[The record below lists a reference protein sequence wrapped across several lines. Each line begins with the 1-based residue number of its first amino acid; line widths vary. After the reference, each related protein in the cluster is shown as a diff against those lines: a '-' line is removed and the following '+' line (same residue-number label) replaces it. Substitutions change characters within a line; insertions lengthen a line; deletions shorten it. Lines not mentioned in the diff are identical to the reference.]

1 MCLPL
6 TKKYQS
12 ITNKLAPAI
21 SLFGFVIL
29 WLFLSEGGFV
39 PKYMLPS
46 PVDVGRAFVTD
57 FPILMEHL
65 RVTLKE
71 AILGLLIGTGL
82 GFLFSVLMDRFA
94 FLYKAFYPILVITQ
108 TIPTIALAP
117 LLVLW
122 MGFGAAPKITLVVL
136 TTFFPIT
143 VSLLDGFKAADAD
156 AIGLIRSMG
165 GNRLTVFRHIKLP
178 SAMEQF
184 FSGLKVSASY
194 SVVGA
199 VVSEWLGG
207 FEGLGVYM
215 TRVKKAYAF
224 DKMFAVII
232 LISAVSLLLMAVV
245 ALLRF
250 IALPHKRKEIRMN
263 NIMKKII
270 AIILVLVL
278 AVGGFVLY
286 KTATKPDAPSEIT
299 LCLDW
304 TPNTNHTGFFV
315 ADKMGYY
322 AEEGL
327 TVSIVQPPENGAELM
342 VASGQAQ
349 FGITAQDTIAPS
361 YTSENPLEVTAVAAI
376 LQHNTSGIISRKGEG
391 CDTPKGLEGK
401 TYSTWDSPVEK
412 AMIKHVM
419 EKEGADFDKV
429 KLIPNVITNE
439 PLALQNHDTDAI
451 WIFYGWGGIQAQIDD
466 VDCDFFFFSDID
478 EVMDYYTPILIANN
492 SFLESDSETAKA
504 FLRATAK
511 GYEFAAKNPEAAAQ
525 ILIEADT
532 TGSLLGSEELVTES
546 QKWLSEYYV
555 SDAPCWGYIDEERW
569 NGFYGWLFENEL
581 ISKDL
586 RGVGF
591 TNDYLN

>member
-1 MCLPL
+1 M
-6 TKKYQS
+6 TKKFQS
-12 ITNKLAPAI
+12 ITNKLAPVI
-21 SLFGFVIL
+21 SLFAFVIL
-29 WLFLSEGGFV
+29 WLFLSEGGIV
-39 PKYMLPS
+39 PEYMLPS
-46 PVDVGRAFVTD
+46 PVEVVRTFIND

-82 GFLFSVLMDRFA
+82 GFVFSVLMDRFT
-94 FLYKAFYPILVITQ
+94 FLYKAFYPILIITQ

-143 VSLLDGFKAADAD
+143 ISLLDGFKSADED
-156 AIGLIRSMG
+156 TIGLIRSMG
-165 GNRLTVFRHIKLP
+165 GSRLTVFRHIKLP

-194 SVVGA
+194 AVVGA

-232 LISAVSLLLMAVV
+232 LISAVSLLLMALV
-245 ALLRF
+245 ALLKF

-263 NIMKKII
+263 KIMKKII
-270 AIILVLVL
+270 AIILVIVL
-278 AVGGFVLY
+278 AAGGFVIY
-286 KTATKPDAPSEIT
+286 KNALAPEKSAEIT

-315 ADKMGYY
+315 ADKLGYY
-322 AEEGL
+322 EDEGL
-327 TVSIVQPPENGAELM
+327 TVTIVQPPENGAELM

-349 FGITAQDTIAPS
+349 FGITAQDSIAPS
-361 YTSENPLEVTAVAAI
+361 YASENPLEVTAVAAI

-391 CDTPKGLEGK
+391 CNTPKGLEGK

-429 KLIPNVITNE
+429 NLIPNVITNE
-439 PLALQNHDTDAI
+439 PLALKNHDTDAI
-451 WIFYGWGGIQAQIDD
+451 WVFYGWGGIQSQIDK

-478 EVMDYYTPILIANN
+478 EVMDYYTPTLIANN
-492 SFLESDSETAKA
+492 SFLSENADTAKA
-504 FLRATAK
+504 FLKATAK
-511 GYEFAAKNPEAAAQ
+511 GYEFAVKNPEAAAQ

-532 TGSLLGSEELVTES
+532 TGSLIGSEELVTES
-546 QKWLSEYYV
+546 QKWLAEYYI
-555 SDAPCWGYIDEERW
+555 SDAPCWGYIDEGRW
-569 NGFYGWLFENEL
+569 NGFYGWLYENGL

-586 RGVGF
+586 TGVGF